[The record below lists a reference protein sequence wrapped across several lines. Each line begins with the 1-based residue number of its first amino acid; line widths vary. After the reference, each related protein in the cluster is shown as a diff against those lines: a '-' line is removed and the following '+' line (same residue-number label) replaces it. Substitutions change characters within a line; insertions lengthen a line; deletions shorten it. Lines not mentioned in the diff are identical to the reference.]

1 MEQKGAID
9 VCSRANKSPSTK
21 RHNSKN
27 ILENPMVQ
35 LIPSQDSVMQ
45 ILQRTGAFREGHFV
59 YPNGKHSPHYF
70 QMPLA
75 FRYYD
80 TARVLAVALSR
91 KFRLEKDISSQLP
104 KISVISPSS
113 GGIPVAFGVRD
124 ALNAEQIYWAEQEQG
139 QRMFRQYVNQGE
151 VNPCIIVDDIIRSG
165 KAIEETVTL
174 VKSLGAR
181 IIGCGAIV
189 RFESAPT
196 EIEGVEIKSLVDYDV
211 KIYAKEEDCVECKDA
226 VAAETVRF

>member
-1 MEQKGAID
+1 MYAAHQKQE
-9 VCSRANKSPSTK
+9 R
-21 RHNSKN
+21 R
-27 ILENPMVQ
+27 MVE
-35 LIPSQDSVMQ
+35 LIPSQDAVMQ
-45 ILQRTGAFREGHFV
+45 ILKRTGAFREGHFI

-104 KISVISPSS
+104 KVSVISPSS

-139 QRMFRQYVNQGE
+139 KRMFRQYVNQGE
-151 VNPCIIVDDIIRSG
+151 INPCIIVDDIIRSG
-165 KAIEETVTL
+165 NAIEETVEL

-189 RFESAPT
+189 RFDSAPS
-196 EIEGVEIKSLVDYDV
+196 EIEGVTIKSLIEFDV
-211 KIYAKEEDCVECKDA
+211 RMYESDQQCTECNAGAKP
-226 VAAETVRF
+226 ETVRF

>member
-1 MEQKGAID
+1 ML
-9 VCSRANKSPSTK
+9 SREPKIQNTT
-21 RHNSKN
+21 N
-27 ILENPMVQ
+27 LENAMVQ

-45 ILQRTGAFREGHFV
+45 ILKRTGAFREGHFI

-91 KFRLEKDISSQLP
+91 KFRIEKDISSQLP
-104 KISVISPSS
+104 KISVVSPSS

-139 QRMFRQYVNQGE
+139 KRMFRQYVNQGE

-165 KAIEETVTL
+165 NAIEETVTL

-189 RFESAPT
+189 RFTSAPT
-196 EIEGVEIKSLVDYDV
+196 EIEGTPVQSLVDYDV
-211 KIYAKEEDCVECKDA
+211 KMYPEAEDCLECSDK
-226 VAAETVRF
+226 VTAEQVRF